1 MRTPSRGSY
10 VTSVPPRPVLLEW
23 AERSATF
30 DRPVLIVWAA
40 EDRMMPRRH
49 GRRLA
54 DLFPDAR
61 LIEIDDSYTLLPED
75 QPEQLIRAIRDFV
88 PAPRPNT
95 PTSR

>member
-1 MRTPSRGSY
+1 
-10 VTSVPPRPVLLEW
+10 VLLEW
-23 AERSATF
+23 AERSAAF

-54 DLFPDAR
+54 GLFPHAR

-75 QPEQLIRAIRDFV
+75 RPGQLIRAIRGFV
-88 PAPRPNT
+88 PAPRRNT
-95 PTSR
+95 PLPDNAPVAPAPQADRGR